1 MTEDAPQ
8 LDPAAAQTRLQA
20 VKDKRGYLL
29 AHHGLLALTAPELLA
44 GYDACYTALTLG
56 DRHLAERDKEFVWL
70 GVLAVMKEHLATQH
84 VKKFLAAGG
93 HPEHITLSVRM
104 AAYAHGAD
112 TFEFAERYWTGHVPG
127 YVAKEQYLEGLDALC
142 GSIEIEKGML
152 HLGMAAIHTSIR
164 GWQALKWHIQEA
176 YALEIP
182 EVHLAEAISYAMF
195 TGSIPNFIEGCDV
208 WRSMIINKEI
218 KATEPFRLWAAT
230 EQDGPG

>member
-1 MTEDAPQ
+1 MIEHAPQ
-8 LDPAAAQTRLQA
+8 LDPTAARDRLQA

-56 DRHLAERDKEFVWL
+56 DRHLVEHDKEFVWL

-93 HPEHITLSVRM
+93 HPEHVTLAVRM

-127 YVAKEQYLEGLDALC
+127 FVAKEQYLGGLYALC
-142 GSIEIEKGML
+142 GSIDIDKSKL

-164 GWQALKWHIQEA
+164 GWQALKWHIEEA

-182 EVHLAEAISYAMF
+182 ETHLAEAISYAMF

-208 WRSMIINKEI
+208 WRSMINNTEVE
-218 KATEPFRLWAAT
+218 ATEPFRLWAAT
-230 EQDGPG
+230 DQDGPG

>member
-1 MTEDAPQ
+1 MTNATMP
-8 LDPAAAQTRLQA
+8 LDPKAAQDLLQA

-56 DRHLAERDKEFVWL
+56 DRHLEEKDKEFVWL

-93 HPEHITLSVRM
+93 TADLITLSVRM
-104 AAYAHGAD
+104 AAYAQGAAA
-112 TFEFAERYWTGHVPG
+112 FEFANQYWTGHVPDFE
-127 YVAKEQYLEGLDALC
+127 AKEQYLAGLEALR
-142 GSIEIEKGML
+142 GSIKIEDRML
-152 HLGMAAIHTSIR
+152 HLGMAAVHTSIR
-164 GWQALKWHIQEA
+164 GWQALQWHIEEC
-176 YALEIP
+176 YSLGVP
-182 EVHLAEAISYAMF
+182 ETHLAESISYAMF

-208 WRSMIINKEI
+208 WRAMIVNSDV
-218 KATEPFRLWAAT
+218 KATEPFKLWAAT